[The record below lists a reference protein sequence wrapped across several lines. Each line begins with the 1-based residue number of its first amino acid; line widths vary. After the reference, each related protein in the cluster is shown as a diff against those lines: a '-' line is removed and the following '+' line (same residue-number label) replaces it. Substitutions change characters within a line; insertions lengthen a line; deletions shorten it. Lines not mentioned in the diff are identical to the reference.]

1 MHPTQN
7 LSQKFETDLKLKNQ
21 SETEKRFEA
30 VKKICFESEYIKCG
44 TENKYKSE
52 KWKIIIPEF
61 NLNVIPTEIK
71 IGTLIFCFS
80 TIYFFFKLT
89 KHLALI

>member
-52 KWKIIIPEF
+52 K
-61 NLNVIPTEIK
+61 
-71 IGTLIFCFS
+71 
-80 TIYFFFKLT
+80 
-89 KHLALI
+89 